1 MGPISSRNRGKR
13 RRRRR
18 RRRRTMTSDGVL
30 GRNILFGCIVRSLRR
45 KEKQNRNIAEERL
58 RKEEKEKKAMHGSA

>member
-1 MGPISSRNRGKR
+1 
-13 RRRRR
+13 
-18 RRRRTMTSDGVL
+18 MTSDGVL

-45 KEKQNRNIAEERL
+45 KEKQNRNIVEERL